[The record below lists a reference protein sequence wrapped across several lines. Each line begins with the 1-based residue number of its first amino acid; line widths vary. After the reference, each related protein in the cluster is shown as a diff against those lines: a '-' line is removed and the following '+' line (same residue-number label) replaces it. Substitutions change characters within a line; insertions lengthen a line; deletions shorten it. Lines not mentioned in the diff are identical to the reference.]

1 MKQKMNRL
9 RVASY
14 VGLVV
19 GVIVSVV
26 GGALGS
32 TVYGG
37 TCSVNLSPCQYTPP
51 PEDVLGG
58 YLFYLGVVAVL
69 ISLAGLV
76 FSLARQP
83 SVVV

>member
-1 MKQKMNRL
+1 MNRL
-9 RVASY
+9 RTASY
-14 VGLVV
+14 AGLAL
-19 GVIVSVV
+19 GIVISIV

-51 PEDVLGG
+51 LEDVLGG
-58 YLFYLGVVAVL
+58 YLFYLGVVV
-69 ISLAGLV
+69 IIVSLVALV
-76 FSLARQP
+76 FSLTRQS